1 MIRWLLPLAVCGV
14 ALRIGQTGP
23 AWLVPVALFAVFV
36 VLYDRRT
43 FAWAAGGLV
52 IGLVFASG
60 LIVALARSGIGW
72 ALAGWGAVGVGLGV
86 SLGLVGAVASSQLAS
101 RRPTYVAAAWCAGL
115 FLVDRLVFGPVVLTA
130 PLAMEVGAYRRLLG
144 LVGVPAAEGL
154 IVLAA
159 AGLAYAVRARRVAA
173 VAYAAPLLFA
183 TFVASRAEVATS
195 GQGRLHAVQPS
206 FAWSEYASRAWSL
219 ESRAFLSSTLDALT
233 AEALERGGTVVWP
246 ARGSGGPDAQLASRR
261 IALTSAVRRAR
272 GADLVVVGPYDV
284 GGLRRSAATL
294 FTSKGARATSAQGD
308 VAPVFAEWFED
319 GAADEAAS
327 APVVLDARA
336 GRLGVAIGF
345 DVLSGARVRGLVEAG
360 AELLVVSADQA
371 AFGPS
376 MLGDWHAAY
385 AVMRAAEA
393 RRSLLFTSNRGVTIT
408 YDVRDGGVRRVGRA
422 RRRGAVSAAL
432 SRTRQS
438 NDWHALFAIWLA
450 LPLIFGGRFVV
461 RPWRSRALAVAAA
474 VGLIAGPV
482 VAILHVAAY
491 RGATPV
497 GVALDT
503 VARAQAPRRMRALPR
518 MFGPREPDRRGPAA
532 LAYALTALGDRVFEE
547 ALPNAEG
554 ASGLGRAARRR
565 GFVARSHEVDSLEAI
580 ELGSGRVAVTL
591 EEGHHRVITG
601 AGDGFWVFDP
611 ASGEE
616 REIEAFAGAVLRIEL
631 APAVQGAA
639 QPL

>member
-1 MIRWLLPLAVCGV
+1 MIRWLLPLGICGV

-60 LIVALARSGIGW
+60 LLVALARSGIGW
-72 ALAGWGAVGVGLGV
+72 ALAGWGAVAVGLGV
-86 SLGLVGAVASSQLAS
+86 SFGVVGAVASSQLAS

-115 FLVDRLVFGPVVLTA
+115 FLVDRLFFGPVVLTA

-154 IVLAA
+154 IVLAV

-195 GQGRLHAVQPS
+195 GQGKLHAVQPS

-261 IALTSAVRRAR
+261 SALTKAVRRAR

-294 FTSKGARATSAQGD
+294 FTAKGPRATSAQGD
-308 VAPVFAEWFED
+308 AAPVFAAWFED
-319 GAADEAAS
+319 GAADDSS
-327 APVVLDARA
+327 APVVLDAKA

-345 DVLSGARVRGLVEAG
+345 DVLSGAKVRGLVEAG

-376 MLGDWHAAY
+376 MLGEWHAAY
-385 AVMRAAEA
+385 AVMRASEA
-393 RRSLLFTSNRGVTIT
+393 RRSLLFTSNRGAPIS

-438 NDWHALFAIWLA
+438 NDWHAVFAIWLA
-450 LPLIFGGRFVV
+450 LPLIFGARFVV
-461 RPWRSRALAVAAA
+461 RPWRGRALAVAAG
-474 VGLIAGPV
+474 VGLVAGPV
-482 VAILHVAAY
+482 VAILHVAAH

-503 VARAQAPRRMRALPR
+503 VARAQAPRRVGALPR
-518 MFGPREPDRRGPAA
+518 MFGPRAPDRRGPAA
-532 LAYALTALGDRVFEE
+532 LAYALTTLGDRVFEE
-547 ALPNAEG
+547 SLANAEG
-554 ASGLGRAARRR
+554 AEGLGRAARAH
-565 GFVARSHEVDSLEAI
+565 GFVTRRIDVDSLEAI
-580 ELGSGRVAVTL
+580 ELGAGRVAVGF
-591 EEGHHRVITG
+591 EAGRYQVITR
-601 AGDGFWVFDP
+601 AGDRHWGFDP

-616 REIEAFAGAVLRIEL
+616 REIEAFAGEVLRIEL
-631 APAVQGAA
+631 APAVQGAS
-639 QPL
+639 QPS